1 MDRPTTNENSHPCAD
16 LLRAKERLNNI
27 FNAAPIGIGLVQDR
41 VLREVNPFFC
51 HMLGYTADELIG
63 KDARFLYPSDEEY
76 EAVSRHGKG
85 SLETR
90 LVRKDGKI
98 LDILLNSVP
107 LNPSDLTAGMT
118 FTAMDITGQKWTEQ
132 ALVDSETRSRHL
144 IETSPMGIFI
154 YQVNEAGDL
163 IIIEANPAT
172 ERILGFDT
180 RSYIGKRLEDI
191 FPNVIGTELPDR
203 YKKAAVTGETWSTTD
218 LYYKDDQIAGAY
230 DFVAFQI
237 SPGQVAVMFSDI
249 TARKQTEQKLL
260 ESEEK
265 HRTIF
270 QNIQDVYFE
279 MAPDTTILE
288 ISPSVSKISQYK
300 REDLIGKSIDH
311 LVVDEKIKNTF
322 LKLLFERGELNDFDV
337 PLKDRDDRL
346 LYCSVN
352 VKIETG
358 SDGTPLKAIGSLR
371 DITERKLA
379 REHISKLERAVEQ
392 SPSSVVITDLDGK
405 IEYVNP
411 RFTEITGY
419 TKEEALGQPTS
430 IMKSGEHA
438 REFYKILWD
447 SIRSGKEWRGEFLN
461 RRKDGSTFW
470 EMASISPVRNDLDQI
485 THYIAIKDDIT
496 ERKNIEQQLVQ
507 AKEKAEES
515 DRLKSAFL
523 ANMSHEIRT
532 PMNAILGFSEIL
544 QHEGI
549 QPEDRREY
557 IKLIHDKGN
566 DLMNIISDL
575 IDISRIEA
583 GDMKL
588 VKTHIRIN
596 DIILELFE
604 QVNKEKALKGKNEV
618 QVRYRISED
627 AEYSILSDKNRLRQ
641 VFNNLLGNAMKFTNE
656 GYIEI
661 GYDLLDDHVRFYVKD
676 SGIGITPENQK
687 VIFER
692 FRQEDNSYTRKH
704 GGTGLGLAISK
715 QIVELLGGEIGVDSK
730 PDQGANFYFTLPL
743 EQTSEALPS
752 GAKVERPRYQNNLKL
767 ATKKILIAED
777 DGSNYL
783 FMESLLRS
791 TEAELIWARNGQ
803 QAVDIHAGRDDIDLI
818 LMDIRMPEMNGLQA
832 TEKIRST
839 DNDIPIIALTAFAF
853 ADDREKSVE
862 AGCTEHLAKP
872 VKIEELKRV
881 LQKYLG

>member
-322 LKLLFERGELNDFDV
+322 LKQLFERGKLNDFDV

-777 DGSNYL
+777 DSSNYMFL
-783 FMESLLRS
+783 ESLLRS

>member
-1 MDRPTTNENSHPCAD
+1 
-16 LLRAKERLNNI
+16 
-27 FNAAPIGIGLVQDR
+27 
-41 VLREVNPFFC
+41 
-51 HMLGYTADELIG
+51 
-63 KDARFLYPSDEEY
+63 
-76 EAVSRHGKG
+76 
-85 SLETR
+85 
-90 LVRKDGKI
+90 
-98 LDILLNSVP
+98 
-107 LNPSDLTAGMT
+107 
-118 FTAMDITGQKWTEQ
+118 
-132 ALVDSETRSRHL
+132 
-144 IETSPMGIFI
+144 
-154 YQVNEAGDL
+154 
-163 IIIEANPAT
+163 
-172 ERILGFDT
+172 
-180 RSYIGKRLEDI
+180 
-191 FPNVIGTELPDR
+191 
-203 YKKAAVTGETWSTTD
+203 
-218 LYYKDDQIAGAY
+218 
-230 DFVAFQI
+230 
-237 SPGQVAVMFSDI
+237 VAVMFSDI

-260 ESEEK
+260 VSEEK
-265 HRTIF
+265 HRIIF

-288 ISPSVSKISQYK
+288 VSPSVSKISQYK

-322 LKLLFERGELNDFDV
+322 LKLLFEKGELKDFDV
-337 PLKDRDDRL
+337 PLRDKDDRL

-352 VKIETG
+352 IKIKKG

-392 SPSSVVITDLDGK
+392 SPSSVVITDLDGN

-419 TKEEALGQPTS
+419 TREEALGQNPRV
-430 IMKSGEHA
+430 MKSGAHD
-438 REFYKILWD
+438 REFYKHLWD
-447 SIRSGKEWRGEFLN
+447 AIRSGNEWRGEFLN

-485 THYIAIKDDIT
+485 THYIAIKDDIS
-496 ERKNIEQQLVQ
+496 ERKNIEQQLLE

-549 QPEDRREY
+549 QPEDRQEY
-557 IKLIHDKGN
+557 IKLINDKGN

-596 DIILELFE
+596 DMILELFE
-604 QVNKEKALKGKNEV
+604 QVKKEKALKGKDEV
-618 QVRYRISED
+618 QVRYQILEE
-627 AEYSILSDKNRLRQ
+627 AEYTILSDKNRLKQ

-656 GYIEI
+656 GYMELGYEI
-661 GYDLLDDHVRFYVKD
+661 MDEHVRFYVKD
-676 SGIGITPENQK
+676 SGIGITTENQK

-715 QIVELLGGEIGVDSK
+715 QIVELLGGEIGVESK
-730 PDQGANFYFTLPL
+730 PEQGADFYFTLPL
-743 EQTSEALPS
+743 EQTAKPLPS
-752 GAKVERPRYQNNLKL
+752 VEKVDLQRYQNNLKL

-777 DGSNYL
+777 DSSNYMFL
-783 FMESLLRS
+783 ESLLRS
-791 TEAELIWARNGQ
+791 TEAEVIWARNGL
-803 QAVDIHAGRDDIDLI
+803 QAVEIHAGRDDIDLI

-832 TEKIRST
+832 TEKIRSL
-839 DNDIPIIALTAFAF
+839 DKDIPIIALTAFAF

-862 AGCTEHLAKP
+862 AGCTEHLTKP